1 MYPLACS
8 CPLVIKVLEKI
19 FKAFLWTGIDVV
31 DGGKCLVAWGWVQ
44 QPMHLGGLG
53 VLDLQLM
60 GIAMRVRWL

>member
-19 FKAFLWTGIDVV
+19 FKAFLWTGIDV
-31 DGGKCLVAWGWVQ
+31 Q